1 MTYRKRFATER
12 TMKFKLQSLAVTG
25 LASMVLAG
33 CSSPAS
39 KASPESVRDP
49 LGIDRAVND
58 YYFPNGVPAANGDSE
73 SAAAD
78 TDADGAADS
87 SAMDDLP

>member
-1 MTYRKRFATER
+1 MNLT
-12 TMKFKLQSLAVTG
+12 LQSFALTG
-25 LASMVLAG
+25 LASIVLAG

-39 KASPESVRDP
+39 KASPESICDP

-58 YYFPNGVPAANGDSE
+58 YYFPNGVPAAVGDSE
-73 SAAAD
+73 SSAAD

-87 SAMDDLP
+87 STLDDLP